1 MTIFLRLLADADKG
15 TGLSTACARLRQG
28 ETDPRLFE
36 VAPEAFDA
44 VPGKPF
50 AYWVSDGLRRI
61 FTQKDP
67 FEYDGRTACGGM
79 KTQADERFLR
89 GWWETTTRTNRVPL
103 CKGGVFS
110 KYYAD
115 PYLVIDWRD
124 NGAQARA
131 AYEAKA
137 SGASWGGF
145 GRNEANYFRPGLTW
159 PRRTNGLS
167 FRVMPAG
174 CIFADKGPAAFV
186 AEDDPDEL
194 LALACLLNSNA
205 FGLLVSV
212 QLARVELAQSYE
224 VGLIQQTPI
233 PTLTAEQRL
242 QLAAL
247 ARRAWSLKRTLDTTT
262 ENSHAF
268 LLPAALRRDVSST
281 DASESATAAS
291 NTTVQEHNFSVPSV
305 SSVVN
310 LSNYDPPAIVA
321 ELARI
326 QAEIDALAF
335 DLYGFEE
342 ADRIVALNPEEL
354 TTEDTED
361 TEEEEEKESS
371 SSSLSSSVS
380 SVSSVVNLSSPT
392 SVVNLSSSAS
402 AVNLSSPASVVSSAD
417 LLSWALGVAFGRFD
431 WRLATG
437 ERDTLPEPDPFD
449 PLPAKSP
456 GMLPDGAAPFHDHA
470 GILVDDPGHPHDLAH
485 LIEEVL
491 GRVDTAVPDDVRR
504 LLQRDFFPFH
514 LQRYSK
520 SRRKAPIYWPL
531 ATGSGGY
538 TLWLYYP
545 SLDSETL
552 YTAVND
558 LVEPKLKQVGSD
570 LAALR
575 NRGVAR
581 SRDDERRFE
590 SLQTLELELIE
601 LRDTLLRLAPNY
613 KPNHDD
619 GVQITAAPLWP
630 LFRHKPWQK
639 VLKETW
645 EKLSKGD
652 YDWAHLAMSYWPERV
667 REKCKTDKSLAIAHG
682 LEDLYIE
689 PAAKPKNT
697 RGRKKTDSGA
707 LR

>member
-1 MTIFLRLLADADKG
+1 MTVFLRLLAEQDKG
-15 TGLSTACARLRQG
+15 AGLSTACALLRQG
-28 ETDPRLFE
+28 EADPRLFE
-36 VAPEAFDA
+36 VAPEAFDT

-50 AYWVSDGLRRI
+50 AYWVSDAVRSAFVQFLPLEGTQRVARQGGVTGDDFRWFRLWSEQVSGLPSECS
-61 FTQKDP
+61 Q
-67 FEYDGRTACGGM
+67 
-79 KTQADERFLR
+79 
-89 GWWETTTRTNRVPL
+89 VPL
-103 CKGGVFS
+103 AKGGGYSAFYSDIHLVARWSPVRNTFFS
-110 KYYAD
+110 FD
-115 PYLVIDWRD
+115 GLPHRPSL
-124 NGAQARA
+124 QP
-131 AYEAKA
+131 A
-137 SGASWGGF
+137 SF
-145 GRNEANYFRPGLTW
+145 KFYFRPGITW
-159 PRRTNGLS
+159 PLRTNGLS

-174 CIFADKGPAAFV
+174 CIFGHKGPTAFN
-186 AEDDPDEL
+186 AGDDPEEL
-194 LALACLLNSNA
+194 LALACLLNSSA

-212 QLARVELAQSYE
+212 QLARVELAQSFE

-233 PTLTAEQRL
+233 PTLTTEQRL

-247 ARRAWSLKRTLDTTT
+247 ARRAWSLKRTLDTIT

-268 LLPAALRRDVSST
+268 LLPANLRLRLGD
-281 DASESATAAS
+281 
-291 NTTVQEHNFSVPSV
+291 
-305 SSVVN
+305 
-310 LSNYDPPAIVA
+310 YDPPAIVA

-326 QAEIDALAF
+326 QAEIDTLAF

-342 ADRIVALNPEEL
+342 ADRIAVPRPEEL
-354 TTEDTED
+354 TTEDTEI
-361 TEEEEEKESS
+361 TEEEENDSLFIH
-371 SSSLSSSVS
+371 SSSLSSSSSVS
-380 SVSSVVNLSSPT
+380 SVSSVVNLSSSLSSAFVVSLSSPT
-392 SVVNLSSSAS
+392 SVVN
-402 AVNLSSPASVVSSAD
+402 PTD
-417 LLSWALGVAFGRFD
+417 LLSWALGVVFGRFD

-437 ERDTLPEPDPFD
+437 EREAPPEPDPFD
-449 PLPAKSP
+449 PLPPKSP
-456 GMLPDGAAPFHDHA
+456 GMLPDGAAPFRNHA
-470 GILVDDPGHPHDLAH
+470 GILVDDQGHPHDLAH

-491 GRVDTAVPDDVRR
+491 GRVSAAVPDDVRR
-504 LLQRDFFPFH
+504 WLQRDFFPFH

-531 ATGSGGY
+531 ATSSGGY

-545 SLDSETL
+545 SLGSETL

-558 LVEPKLKQVGSD
+558 IVEPKLKQVGSD

-575 NRGVAR
+575 NKGAAR

-601 LRDTLLRLAPNY
+601 LRDTLLKLAPNY

-652 YDWAHLAMSYWPERV
+652 YDWAHLAMSYWPDRV
-667 REKCKTDKSLAIAHG
+667 REKCRTDKSLAIAHG

-689 PAAKPKNT
+689 PEAKPTKP
-697 RGRKKTDSGA
+697 RGRKKTDSGD